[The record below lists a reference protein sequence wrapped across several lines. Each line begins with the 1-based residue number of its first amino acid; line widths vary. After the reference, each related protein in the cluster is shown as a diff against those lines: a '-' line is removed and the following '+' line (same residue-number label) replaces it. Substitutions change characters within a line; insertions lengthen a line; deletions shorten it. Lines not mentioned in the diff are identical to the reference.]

1 MPTNPPTTLETIQTK
16 VRKLTRSP
24 STAQLSTADLNDYI
38 NTFIAYDFPDHIRLF
53 DTKTTFSFYC
63 NPFQDTYLTDTS
75 ILPITNPLFD
85 FQNKYISIDGP
96 LYIAGY
102 ESYLSQSREE
112 FFNQYPLFNN
122 IQTIGT
128 GNGVA
133 TTFTGTLNDIPV
145 LRDEVTFSSVDTNN
159 NGLALADDGNGAL
172 VDQLGT
178 GGTGT
183 INYVTGVFSA
193 TFSAAPGNTEPVTA
207 QTRPYV
213 PARPRSMLFF
223 DNKFTLR
230 PVPDQPYKITFDAF
244 MRPTAILAGENP
256 QLQDWW
262 QYIAYGAAV
271 KVLQDRMDMDTVN
284 MIMPEFK
291 QQEILVLRKT
301 LVNMAKERTHT
312 IYSDQTGLGSGPFS
326 RNSGSSW

>member
-24 STAQLSTADLNDYI
+24 SVAQLSTADLNDYI

-63 NPFQDTYLTDTS
+63 EPYQDVYLTDTS
-75 ILPITNPLFD
+75 ITPTTNPLYD
-85 FQNKYISIDGP
+85 FQNKYISIDTP

-122 IQTIGT
+122 IQTVAT
-128 GNGVA
+128 GNGVLL
-133 TTFTGTLNDIPV
+133 TFTGTLNDIPV
-145 LRDEVTFSSVDTNN
+145 LRNEVTFSSVDINN

-183 INYVTGVFSA
+183 INYVTGAYSV
-193 TFSAAPGNTEPVTA
+193 TFNAAPANSEPITA

-213 PARPRSMLFF
+213 ASRPRSMLFY

-230 PVPDQPYKITFDAF
+230 PVPDKPYKITFDAY

-262 QYIAYGAAV
+262 QYIAYGAAK
-271 KVLQDRMDMDTVN
+271 KVFEDRMDQESVN

-291 QQEILVLRKT
+291 EQERLVLRKT
-301 LVNMAKERTHT
+301 LANMSKERTAT
-312 IYSDQTGLGSGPFS
+312 IYSEQTGLGSGPFG
-326 RNSGSSW
+326 RNGGSFW